1 MNKYLVIGNP
11 IEHSLSPVLH
21 NHWFKS
27 HNENATYEKKKV
39 EEDELNEL
47 ISEVRSQKISG
58 INVTVPFKNSIIKHL
73 DILSEVAEAT
83 QSVNTIYRIDNKICG
98 HNTDCGGFERSLI
111 ETKFKTKDKVAF
123 ILGAGGV
130 TSSII
135 YALKVIGL
143 SKIFVTN
150 RTKQKAE
157 NLKKL
162 FPEIKVLDWGQKP
175 SKFDIVINTTSVGL
189 KENDKIE
196 LNFNDCK
203 DKLFYDLIYSRKTS
217 FLKERENTNF
227 TKNGMS
233 MFIFQAQIA
242 YESWFG
248 YKPHV
253 EDKLWELL
261 SN

>member
-11 IEHSLSPVLH
+11 IKHSLSPVIH
-21 NHWFKS
+21 NHWYKM
-27 HNENATYEKKKV
+27 HNEDAIYEKKKV
-39 EEDELNEL
+39 DEEELEDL
-47 ISEVRSQKISG
+47 ISDVKSGKISG
-58 INVTVPFKNSIIKHL
+58 INVTVPFKNSVIKHL
-73 DILSEVAEAT
+73 DILSEIAEAT
-83 QSVNTIYRIDNKICG
+83 QSVNTIYKYNGNIYG
-98 HNTDCGGFERSLI
+98 HNTDCEGFALSLI
-111 ETKFKTKDKVAF
+111 QTKFKTQGKTAF

-130 TSSII
+130 TSSIV
-135 YALKVIGL
+135 YSLKLRGV
-143 SKIFVTN
+143 SKICVSN

-162 FPEIKVLDWGQKP
+162 FPEIEILDWGKKP
-175 SKFDIVINTTSVGL
+175 SNFDIIINTTSLGL

-196 LNFNDCK
+196 IDFSDCK
-203 DKLFYDLIYSRKTS
+203 DKLFYDLIYSRKTN
-217 FLKERENTNF
+217 FLKEREILNY

-248 YKPHV
+248 YKPSI

-261 SN
+261 LN